1 MSDWLCVQQRGRRGK
16 RGNDES
22 KESSTNEVFAEHIN
36 MAPWKNTRSTCP
48 TTLND
53 GTPVEAAKIQG
64 IKDTLVKAFGGYT
77 HLNHRSEGA
86 WRMGGVTFHDEVTIV
101 RVLDDG
107 SAHFDMTAFKKSIE
121 TALQQE
127 AVLIIGRQVAAL

>member
-1 MSDWLCVQQRGRRGK
+1 MRRNGK

-22 KESSTNEVFAEHIN
+22 KESSTNEVFAERIN
-36 MAPWKNTRSTCP
+36 MAAMQEYEIYLP
-48 TTLND
+48 TTLDD

-64 IKDTLVKAFGGYT
+64 IKDSLVKAFGGCT
-77 HLNHRSEGA
+77 HLKHRTEGA
-86 WRMGGVTFHDEVTIV
+86 WRMGGVTFHDDEVTIV

-127 AVLIIGRQVAAL
+127 AVLIISRQVAAL